1 MSAVRRGTQR
11 RTGRT
16 TPVVVIAVAALAVV
30 VFTVPLLALMVRVP
44 WSDIDDVVTSSASR
58 DALVLSLLTSV
69 SATVCAAILGL
80 PLAWVLARTAMP
92 GRSIVRAV
100 CTLSMVMPPVVAGVA
115 LLAALGRRG
124 LVGELLDDWFGLRL
138 PFTTPAVVIAQVFV
152 AMPFFV
158 LTVESALRG
167 TDRTVED
174 AARTLGAS
182 PAYVMRRVT
191 LPAVRPAIV
200 AGLVLTWARAL
211 GEFGATVT
219 FAGNFPGTT
228 RTLPVATYLALESDV
243 DEALLMAMVLVVV
256 SFIVLVSLRDRW
268 TGALGGAR

>member
-1 MSAVRRGTQR
+1 MSAARRGAHR
-11 RTGRT
+11 RTGCT
-16 TPVVVIAVAALAVV
+16 TPVAVSVMAALAIV
-30 VFTVPLLALMVRVP
+30 VFSVPLLALMVRVP

-58 DALVLSLLTSV
+58 DALALSLLTSV
-69 SATVCAAILGL
+69 CATVCAAMLGL

-124 LVGELLDDWFGLRL
+124 LVGELLDDWFGVRL